1 MSTPDVSQQRC
12 FSFCTQC
19 KNDRTLVEMLSQT
32 CDQCNRTA
40 LPFPFDYGLLHPY
53 KDIVMPNEIDAAQ
66 KQQDDDLAKELDL
79 CNVALQQ
86 LTYHGYCGLQ
96 AVSLHE
102 EHTPWL

>member
-1 MSTPDVSQQRC
+1 
-12 FSFCTQC
+12 
-19 KNDRTLVEMLSQT
+19 MLSQT

-40 LPFPFDYGLLHPY
+40 PPFTFDYGLLHLC

-86 LTYHGYCGLQ
+86 LTYCGLQ